1 MNNLNIVHFNPDGIR
16 GRQTNILNYIDQ
28 ENTHVIAVSETHL
41 KPNQHFSLGNFIPIR
56 KDRTGRRKGGVAFF
70 INNKIEFTVNDWF
83 NKYPNLE
90 ALSVKISP
98 SEVTRAPID
107 IVVYYNP
114 PPKVIDQR
122 LFEIVNRNSN
132 NVVIIGDLNSPH
144 TYFGSRITT
153 ESGIELENILARENL
168 TLLNDPDS
176 PTYHHPPEMLPNIL
190 DLAIVSGNLGPISSC
205 KVGEDCGSFHLPIHV
220 SINVGINKL
229 PSKLIRPL
237 KNIDWE
243 EFKDSLREKEFNFTE
258 ESLNYNCENI
268 DRAIC
273 NLTDNIVSTL
283 DEVCPKRPTINR
295 NWWKFTPEIAKL
307 IKVKRKIRRMLK
319 EDPIPGLKPLYN
331 KLNKL
336 VREKINQQKQDK
348 WKEFVSSI
356 EAETNV
362 STFWNKFKSYS
373 NSRLNPNLGKVTN
386 LVMENGNIAAT
397 NKLKADTFAES
408 LGKIHQTHYDPNHDL
423 NTETEARNFLS
434 AHKMVFKP
442 LEQAKQETE
451 DKHYMLRE
459 INVLE
464 ITKTLQKCR
473 NRSAPGEDQISYFI
487 LKNLDRENLSNIA
500 LIYNSCLKTG
510 YFPNAW
516 KQAKVVMLPKPGKDL
531 TKPTSYRP
539 ISLLPAMG
547 KIFERI
553 VASRFSAF
561 LEKVDYFDENQA
573 GFRKKRSTVDQL
585 FKLSQSVS
593 TALKK
598 HKKAVGVFL
607 DVEKAFDAVW
617 LEGLKYKL
625 GRPEIGIP
633 TKMIRLLSSF
643 LTNRHLRVHQNS
655 AISNKIEL
663 KAGTPQGSALSPL
676 LFIFYVND
684 TPKPPPGVLI
694 SKFADDMAAWAIQKQ
709 EKRAEKLIQK
719 HLDSLSEWCNKWK
732 IKLNP
737 SKTQVGLF
745 TNSNNTKEITLNL
758 GRVPLTVSN
767 EIKFLGL
774 TFDRKLTW
782 RHHID
787 NVRHRMWLRIN
798 AIKAIS
804 GRNLGMQSKTLIHLY
819 KMWIRPIALYGAPA
833 YYSAAK
839 THLNKIQ
846 VIQNSALRIA
856 LRRNRRSHIE
866 DLHEEGCLIPLKAEA
881 ARSSHRFME
890 KKVDDSLIQRLLL
903 EHRIMLDYNRYKRAR
918 PSKTPIDLIPEYLET
933 LL

>member
-1 MNNLNIVHFNPDGIR
+1 
-16 GRQTNILNYIDQ
+16 
-28 ENTHVIAVSETHL
+28 
-41 KPNQHFSLGNFIPIR
+41 
-56 KDRTGRRKGGVAFF
+56 
-70 INNKIEFTVNDWF
+70 
-83 NKYPNLE
+83 
-90 ALSVKISP
+90 
-98 SEVTRAPID
+98 
-107 IVVYYNP
+107 
-114 PPKVIDQR
+114 
-122 LFEIVNRNSN
+122 
-132 NVVIIGDLNSPH
+132 
-144 TYFGSRITT
+144 
-153 ESGIELENILARENL
+153 
-168 TLLNDPDS
+168 
-176 PTYHHPPEMLPNIL
+176 MLPNIL
-190 DLAIVSGNLGPISSC
+190 DLAILVSGNLGPISSC

-229 PSKLIRPL
+229 PTKLIRPL

-408 LGKIHQTHYDPNHDL
+408 LGKIHQTYYDPNHDL
-423 NTETEARNFLS
+423 NTETEARNILS

-553 VASRFSAF
+553 VASRLSAF

-585 FKLSQSVS
+585 FKLSQSVI

-633 TKMIRLLSSF
+633 TKMIRILSSF

-663 KAGTPQGSALSPL
+663 KAGTPQDSALSPL

-819 KMWIRPIALYGAPA
+819 KMWIRPIAL
-833 YYSAAK
+833 
-839 THLNKIQ
+839 
-846 VIQNSALRIA
+846 
-856 LRRNRRSHIE
+856 
-866 DLHEEGCLIPLKAEA
+866 
-881 ARSSHRFME
+881 
-890 KKVDDSLIQRLLL
+890 
-903 EHRIMLDYNRYKRAR
+903 
-918 PSKTPIDLIPEYLET
+918 
-933 LL
+933 

>member
-1 MNNLNIVHFNPDGIR
+1 
-16 GRQTNILNYIDQ
+16 
-28 ENTHVIAVSETHL
+28 
-41 KPNQHFSLGNFIPIR
+41 
-56 KDRTGRRKGGVAFF
+56 
-70 INNKIEFTVNDWF
+70 
-83 NKYPNLE
+83 
-90 ALSVKISP
+90 
-98 SEVTRAPID
+98 
-107 IVVYYNP
+107 
-114 PPKVIDQR
+114 
-122 LFEIVNRNSN
+122 
-132 NVVIIGDLNSPH
+132 
-144 TYFGSRITT
+144 
-153 ESGIELENILARENL
+153 
-168 TLLNDPDS
+168 
-176 PTYHHPPEMLPNIL
+176 
-190 DLAIVSGNLGPISSC
+190 
-205 KVGEDCGSFHLPIHV
+205 
-220 SINVGINKL
+220 
-229 PSKLIRPL
+229 
-237 KNIDWE
+237 
-243 EFKDSLREKEFNFTE
+243 
-258 ESLNYNCENI
+258 
-268 DRAIC
+268 
-273 NLTDNIVSTL
+273 
-283 DEVCPKRPTINR
+283 
-295 NWWKFTPEIAKL
+295 
-307 IKVKRKIRRMLK
+307 MLK

-397 NKLKADTFAES
+397 NKLKANTFAES

-423 NTETEARNFLS
+423 SKETEARNFLS
-434 AHKMVFKP
+434 AHKVVFKP

-451 DKHYMLRE
+451 DEHYMLRE

-473 NRSAPGEDQISYFI
+473 NRSAPGEDQISYHI

-553 VASRFSAF
+553 VASRLSAF

-676 LFIFYVND
+676 LCIFYVND
-684 TPKPPPGVLI
+684 TRKPPPGVLI

-719 HLDSLSEWCNKWK
+719 YLDSLSEWCNKWK

-819 KMWIRPIALYGAPA
+819 KMWIRPIALYGALA

-839 THLNKIQ
+839 THINKIQ

-856 LRRNRRSHIE
+856 LRRTRRTHIE
-866 DLHEEGCLIPLKAEA
+866 DLHQEGSLTLLKAEA
-881 ARSSHRFME
+881 VRSSYRFIE
-890 KKVDDSLIQRLLL
+890 KKVDDSLIQRLLI
-903 EHRIMLDYNRYKRAR
+903 EHRIMLDYDRYRKAR
-918 PSKTPIDLIPEYLET
+918 PSKTPIDLIPDHLEIA
-933 LL
+933 L

>member
-1 MNNLNIVHFNPDGIR
+1 
-16 GRQTNILNYIDQ
+16 
-28 ENTHVIAVSETHL
+28 
-41 KPNQHFSLGNFIPIR
+41 
-56 KDRTGRRKGGVAFF
+56 
-70 INNKIEFTVNDWF
+70 
-83 NKYPNLE
+83 
-90 ALSVKISP
+90 
-98 SEVTRAPID
+98 
-107 IVVYYNP
+107 
-114 PPKVIDQR
+114 
-122 LFEIVNRNSN
+122 
-132 NVVIIGDLNSPH
+132 
-144 TYFGSRITT
+144 
-153 ESGIELENILARENL
+153 
-168 TLLNDPDS
+168 
-176 PTYHHPPEMLPNIL
+176 
-190 DLAIVSGNLGPISSC
+190 
-205 KVGEDCGSFHLPIHV
+205 
-220 SINVGINKL
+220 
-229 PSKLIRPL
+229 
-237 KNIDWE
+237 
-243 EFKDSLREKEFNFTE
+243 
-258 ESLNYNCENI
+258 
-268 DRAIC
+268 
-273 NLTDNIVSTL
+273 
-283 DEVCPKRPTINR
+283 
-295 NWWKFTPEIAKL
+295 
-307 IKVKRKIRRMLK
+307 MLK

-373 NSRLNPNLGKVTN
+373 NSRLNPYLGKVTN

-408 LGKIHQTHYDPNHDL
+408 LGKIHQTYYDPNNDL

-434 AHKMVFKP
+434 AHKVVFKP

-459 INVLE
+459 INVFE

-473 NRSAPGEDQISYFI
+473 NRSAPGEDQISYLI

-553 VASRFSAF
+553 VASRLSAF

-643 LTNRHLRVHQNS
+643 LTNRRLRVHQNS
-655 AISNKIEL
+655 AISSKIEL
-663 KAGTPQGSALSPL
+663 KAGTPQGSALSSL

-694 SKFADDMAAWAIQKQ
+694 SKFADDMAAWTIQKQ

-839 THLNKIQ
+839 THINKIQ

-856 LRRNRRSHIE
+856 LRRTRRTHIE
-866 DLHEEGCLIPLKAEA
+866 DLHQEGSLTPLKAEA
-881 ARSSHRFME
+881 VRSSHRFIE
-890 KKVDDSLIQRLLL
+890 KKVDDSLIQRLLI
-903 EHRIMLDYNRYKRAR
+903 EHKIMLDYDRYRKAR
-918 PSKTPIDLIPEYLET
+918 PSETPIDLIPDHLEIA
-933 LL
+933 L

>member
-1 MNNLNIVHFNPDGIR
+1 M
-16 GRQTNILNYIDQ
+16 
-28 ENTHVIAVSETHL
+28 
-41 KPNQHFSLGNFIPIR
+41 
-56 KDRTGRRKGGVAFF
+56 
-70 INNKIEFTVNDWF
+70 
-83 NKYPNLE
+83 
-90 ALSVKISP
+90 
-98 SEVTRAPID
+98 
-107 IVVYYNP
+107 
-114 PPKVIDQR
+114 
-122 LFEIVNRNSN
+122 
-132 NVVIIGDLNSPH
+132 
-144 TYFGSRITT
+144 
-153 ESGIELENILARENL
+153 
-168 TLLNDPDS
+168 
-176 PTYHHPPEMLPNIL
+176 
-190 DLAIVSGNLGPISSC
+190 
-205 KVGEDCGSFHLPIHV
+205 
-220 SINVGINKL
+220 
-229 PSKLIRPL
+229 
-237 KNIDWE
+237 
-243 EFKDSLREKEFNFTE
+243 
-258 ESLNYNCENI
+258 
-268 DRAIC
+268 C

-633 TKMIRLLSSF
+633 TKIIRLLSSF

-719 HLDSLSEWCNKWK
+719 HLDLLSEWCNKWK

-737 SKTQVGLF
+737 SKTKVGLF

-804 GRNLGMQSKTLIHLY
+804 GRNLGMQPKTLIHLY

-846 VIQNSALRIA
+846 VIQNSAQDSSKEEQKVPH
-856 LRRNRRSHIE
+856 RR
-866 DLHEEGCLIPLKAEA
+866 
-881 ARSSHRFME
+881 F
-890 KKVDDSLIQRLLL
+890 
-903 EHRIMLDYNRYKRAR
+903 
-918 PSKTPIDLIPEYLET
+918 T
-933 LL
+933 

>member
-1 MNNLNIVHFNPDGIR
+1 MNSLNIVHFNPDGIR

-41 KPNQHFSLGNFIPIR
+41 KPSQHFSLGNFIPIR
-56 KDRTGRRKGGVAFF
+56 KDRTERRKGGVAFF
-70 INNKIEFTVNDWF
+70 VNNKIEFTVNDWF

-114 PPKVIDQR
+114 PPKVIDKR
-122 LFEIVNRNSN
+122 LFEIVKRNSN

-144 TYFGSRITT
+144 TCFGSRITT
-153 ESGIELENILARENL
+153 ESGIELENILAQENF

-229 PSKLIRPL
+229 PNKLIRPL

-373 NSRLNPNLGKVTN
+373 NSRLNPNLGRVTN

-408 LGKIHQTHYDPNHDL
+408 LGKIHQTYYDPNHDL

-434 AHKMVFKP
+434 AHKVVFKP
-442 LEQAKQETE
+442 LEQDKQETE

-553 VASRFSAF
+553 VASRLSAF

-625 GRPEIGIP
+625 GRSEIGIP

-643 LTNRHLRVHQNS
+643 LTNRHLR
-655 AISNKIEL
+655 AIRT
-663 KAGTPQGSALSPL
+663 APYQ
-676 LFIFYVND
+676 
-684 TPKPPPGVLI
+684 
-694 SKFADDMAAWAIQKQ
+694 
-709 EKRAEKLIQK
+709 
-719 HLDSLSEWCNKWK
+719 
-732 IKLNP
+732 IK
-737 SKTQVGLF
+737 
-745 TNSNNTKEITLNL
+745 
-758 GRVPLTVSN
+758 
-767 EIKFLGL
+767 
-774 TFDRKLTW
+774 
-782 RHHID
+782 
-787 NVRHRMWLRIN
+787 
-798 AIKAIS
+798 
-804 GRNLGMQSKTLIHLY
+804 
-819 KMWIRPIALYGAPA
+819 
-833 YYSAAK
+833 
-839 THLNKIQ
+839 
-846 VIQNSALRIA
+846 
-856 LRRNRRSHIE
+856 
-866 DLHEEGCLIPLKAEA
+866 
-881 ARSSHRFME
+881 
-890 KKVDDSLIQRLLL
+890 
-903 EHRIMLDYNRYKRAR
+903 
-918 PSKTPIDLIPEYLET
+918 
-933 LL
+933 

>member
-1 MNNLNIVHFNPDGIR
+1 M
-16 GRQTNILNYIDQ
+16 
-28 ENTHVIAVSETHL
+28 
-41 KPNQHFSLGNFIPIR
+41 
-56 KDRTGRRKGGVAFF
+56 
-70 INNKIEFTVNDWF
+70 
-83 NKYPNLE
+83 
-90 ALSVKISP
+90 
-98 SEVTRAPID
+98 
-107 IVVYYNP
+107 
-114 PPKVIDQR
+114 
-122 LFEIVNRNSN
+122 
-132 NVVIIGDLNSPH
+132 
-144 TYFGSRITT
+144 
-153 ESGIELENILARENL
+153 
-168 TLLNDPDS
+168 
-176 PTYHHPPEMLPNIL
+176 
-190 DLAIVSGNLGPISSC
+190 
-205 KVGEDCGSFHLPIHV
+205 
-220 SINVGINKL
+220 
-229 PSKLIRPL
+229 
-237 KNIDWE
+237 
-243 EFKDSLREKEFNFTE
+243 REKEFNFTE

-336 VREKINQQKQDK
+336 VREKILQQKQDK

-373 NSRLNPNLGKVTN
+373 NSRLNPNLGRVTN

-408 LGKIHQTHYDPNHDL
+408 LGKIHQTYYDPNHDL

-434 AHKMVFKP
+434 AHKVVFKP
-442 LEQAKQETE
+442 LEQDKQETE

-553 VASRFSAF
+553 VASRLSAF

-593 TALKK
+593 TTLKK

-839 THLNKIQ
+839 THINKIQ

-856 LRRNRRSHIE
+856 LRRTRRTHIE
-866 DLHEEGCLIPLKAEA
+866 DLHQEGSLTPLKAEA
-881 ARSSHRFME
+881 VRSSHRFIE
-890 KKVDDSLIQRLLL
+890 KKVDDSLIQRLLI
-903 EHRIMLDYNRYKRAR
+903 EHRIMLDYDRYRKAR
-918 PSKTPIDLIPEYLET
+918 PSKTPIDLIPDHLEIA
-933 LL
+933 L

>member
-1 MNNLNIVHFNPDGIR
+1 M
-16 GRQTNILNYIDQ
+16 
-28 ENTHVIAVSETHL
+28 
-41 KPNQHFSLGNFIPIR
+41 
-56 KDRTGRRKGGVAFF
+56 
-70 INNKIEFTVNDWF
+70 
-83 NKYPNLE
+83 
-90 ALSVKISP
+90 
-98 SEVTRAPID
+98 
-107 IVVYYNP
+107 
-114 PPKVIDQR
+114 
-122 LFEIVNRNSN
+122 
-132 NVVIIGDLNSPH
+132 
-144 TYFGSRITT
+144 
-153 ESGIELENILARENL
+153 
-168 TLLNDPDS
+168 
-176 PTYHHPPEMLPNIL
+176 
-190 DLAIVSGNLGPISSC
+190 
-205 KVGEDCGSFHLPIHV
+205 
-220 SINVGINKL
+220 
-229 PSKLIRPL
+229 
-237 KNIDWE
+237 
-243 EFKDSLREKEFNFTE
+243 REKEFNFTE

-273 NLTDNIVSTL
+273 NLTDNIGSTL

-348 WKEFVSSI
+348 WKEFISSI

-434 AHKMVFKP
+434 AHKVVFKP
-442 LEQAKQETE
+442 LEQAMQETE

-473 NRSAPGEDQISYFI
+473 NRSAPGEDQISYLI

-553 VASRFSAF
+553 VASRLSAF

-633 TKMIRLLSSF
+633 TKMVRLLSSF

-676 LFIFYVND
+676 IFIFYVND

-719 HLDSLSEWCNKWK
+719 YLDSMSEWCNKWK

-745 TNSNNTKEITLNL
+745 TNSNTPKEITLNL

-833 YYSAAK
+833 YYNAAK
-839 THLNKIQ
+839 THINKIQ
-846 VIQNSALRIA
+846 VIQNSALRVA
-856 LRRNRRSHIE
+856 LRKTRRTHIE
-866 DLHEEGCLIPLKAEA
+866 DLHQEGSLIPLKAEA
-881 ARSSHRFME
+881 VRSSHRFME
-890 KKVDDSLIQRLLL
+890 KKIDDSLIQKLLI
-903 EHRIMLDYNRYKRAR
+903 EHKIMLDYDRYRKAR
-918 PSKTPIDLIPEYLET
+918 PSKTPIDLIPDHLQIA
-933 LL
+933 L

>member
-1 MNNLNIVHFNPDGIR
+1 M
-16 GRQTNILNYIDQ
+16 
-28 ENTHVIAVSETHL
+28 
-41 KPNQHFSLGNFIPIR
+41 
-56 KDRTGRRKGGVAFF
+56 
-70 INNKIEFTVNDWF
+70 
-83 NKYPNLE
+83 
-90 ALSVKISP
+90 
-98 SEVTRAPID
+98 
-107 IVVYYNP
+107 
-114 PPKVIDQR
+114 
-122 LFEIVNRNSN
+122 
-132 NVVIIGDLNSPH
+132 
-144 TYFGSRITT
+144 
-153 ESGIELENILARENL
+153 
-168 TLLNDPDS
+168 
-176 PTYHHPPEMLPNIL
+176 
-190 DLAIVSGNLGPISSC
+190 
-205 KVGEDCGSFHLPIHV
+205 
-220 SINVGINKL
+220 
-229 PSKLIRPL
+229 
-237 KNIDWE
+237 
-243 EFKDSLREKEFNFTE
+243 REKEFNFTE

-268 DRAIC
+268 ERAIC

-348 WKEFVSSI
+348 WKVFVSSI

-373 NSRLNPNLGKVTN
+373 NSRLNPNLGRVTN

-408 LGKIHQTHYDPNHDL
+408 LGKIHQTYYDPNHDL

-434 AHKMVFKP
+434 AHKVVFKP
-442 LEQAKQETE
+442 LEQDKQETE

-553 VASRFSAF
+553 VASRLSAF

-767 EIKFLGL
+767 EIKFLGQ

-839 THLNKIQ
+839 THINKIQ

-856 LRRNRRSHIE
+856 LRRTRRTHIE
-866 DLHEEGCLIPLKAEA
+866 DLHQEGSLTPLKAEA
-881 ARSSHRFME
+881 VRSSHRFIE
-890 KKVDDSLIQRLLL
+890 KKVDDILIQRLLI
-903 EHRIMLDYNRYKRAR
+903 EHRIMLDYDRYRKAR
-918 PSKTPIDLIPEYLET
+918 PSKTPIDLLPDYLET

>member
-1 MNNLNIVHFNPDGIR
+1 M
-16 GRQTNILNYIDQ
+16 QC
-28 ENTHVIAVSETHL
+28 
-41 KPNQHFSLGNFIPIR
+41 NFIPIR
-56 KDRTGRRKGGVAFF
+56 KDRTERRKGGVAFF

-176 PTYHHPPEMLPNIL
+176 PTYHHPPEMLPNML

-229 PSKLIRPL
+229 PSKLIKPL

-283 DEVCPKRPTINR
+283 DKVCPKRPTING

-408 LGKIHQTHYDPNHDL
+408 LGKIHQTYYDPNHDL
-423 NTETEARNFLS
+423 NTETEARNFLN
-434 AHKMVFKP
+434 AHKVVFKP

-464 ITKTLQKCR
+464 ITKTLQNCR
-473 NRSAPGEDQISYFI
+473 NRSAPGEDQISYLI
-487 LKNLDRENLSNIA
+487 LKNLDRKNLSNIA

-553 VASRFSAF
+553 VASRLSAF

-607 DVEKAFDAVW
+607 DVEKSFDAVW

-694 SKFADDMAAWAIQKQ
+694 SK
-709 EKRAEKLIQK
+709 L
-719 HLDSLSEWCNKWK
+719 
-732 IKLNP
+732 
-737 SKTQVGLF
+737 V
-745 TNSNNTKEITLNL
+745 
-758 GRVPLTVSN
+758 
-767 EIKFLGL
+767 
-774 TFDRKLTW
+774 FD
-782 RHHID
+782 
-787 NVRHRMWLRIN
+787 V
-798 AIKAIS
+798 ACF
-804 GRNLGMQSKTLIHLY
+804 QS
-819 KMWIRPIALYGAPA
+819 R
-833 YYSAAK
+833 
-839 THLNKIQ
+839 
-846 VIQNSALRIA
+846 
-856 LRRNRRSHIE
+856 
-866 DLHEEGCLIPLKAEA
+866 
-881 ARSSHRFME
+881 
-890 KKVDDSLIQRLLL
+890 
-903 EHRIMLDYNRYKRAR
+903 
-918 PSKTPIDLIPEYLET
+918 
-933 LL
+933 